1 MNTQITQNPNTYKT
15 DAQFPQ
21 TTSGDEIDL
30 RELFAVIWQGKWL
43 ILAITAVF
51 TIGAVI
57 FAIKQ
62 PNIYKSEA
70 LLAPASEEQGGGL
83 SALASQFGGLAS
95 LAGVNL
101 GGKGGTDK
109 TELAIQ
115 VLKSRQFTSEFIQK
129 HNILADLMAAEKW
142 DRDADKLIYDPEL
155 YNEQTNT
162 WVREVKA
169 PFKPE
174 PSMQEAY
181 KAFSKMIAV
190 NKAKETGMVTISVE
204 HLSPAVAQQW
214 VAWLIQDIN
223 KVMKDRDVAEAN
235 RSSEFLNKQI
245 ALTNVADIRT
255 ILYKLVEEQAKTIMF
270 AEVRDEYVFKTI
282 DPALV
287 PEEKAK
293 PRRSL
298 ISLLGVFIGL
308 LLGIVVVLVRFFRI
322 KKKNDLYDLY
332 FRRIRDVFL
341 ILV

>member
-21 TTSGDEIDL
+21 TTSDDEIDL
-30 RELFAVIWQGKWL
+30 RELFSVIWQGKWL
-43 ILAITAVF
+43 IIAITAVF
-51 TIGAVI
+51 AIGAVI

-101 GGKGGTDK
+101 GAKGSTDK

-115 VLKSRQFTSEFIQK
+115 VLKSRQFTSDFIQR

-142 DRDADKLIYDPEL
+142 DRDADKLIYDPKL

-162 WVREVKA
+162 WVREAKV

-181 KAFSKMIAV
+181 KVFSKMIAV

-282 DPALV
+282 DPALI

-293 PRRSL
+293 PKRAL
-298 ISLLGVFIGL
+298 ICVLGTLLGGI
-308 LLGIVVVLVRFFRI
+308 LGVMLVLVRHFVR
-322 KKKNDLYDLY
+322 KDA
-332 FRRIRDVFL
+332 
-341 ILV
+341 

>member
-1 MNTQITQNPNTYKT
+1 MQN
-15 DAQFPQ
+15 
-21 TTSGDEIDL
+21 DEIDL

-43 ILAITAVF
+43 IIAITAVF
-51 TIGAVI
+51 
-57 FAIKQ
+57 AIASVGLALYL

-109 TELAIQ
+109 TQLAIE

-129 HNILADLMAAEKW
+129 HNILADLMAAKKW
-142 DRDADKLIYDPEL
+142 DRDTDKIIYDSEL

-162 WVREVKA
+162 WVRDVEP

-181 KAFSKMIAV
+181 KVFSKIIEV
-190 NKAKETGMVTISVE
+190 NKDKESGMVTISVE
-204 HLSPAVAQQW
+204 HLSPTVAQQW
-214 VAWLIQDIN
+214 VTWLIQDIN
-223 KVMKDRDVAEAN
+223 KVMKDRDVAEAH
-235 RSSEFLNKQI
+235 RSTEFLNQQI
-245 ALTNVADIRT
+245 ALTNVADIKT
-255 ILYKLVEEQAKTIMF
+255 VLYKLIEEQAKTIMF

-282 DPALV
+282 DPALA

-293 PRRSL
+293 PKRAL
-298 ISLLGVFIGL
+298 ICVLGTMLGCMLGVML
-308 LLGIVVVLVRFFRI
+308 VLVR
-322 KKKNDLYDLY
+322 Y
-332 FRRIRDVFL
+332 FMRKEQN
-341 ILV
+341 

>member
-322 KKKNDLYDLY
+322 KKKE
-332 FRRIRDVFL
+332 
-341 ILV
+341 

>member
-1 MNTQITQNPNTYKT
+1 MNTQITQNPNTYQS
-15 DAQFPQ
+15 DARFPQ
-21 TTSGDEIDL
+21 VQDDEIDL
-30 RELFAVIWQGKWL
+30 RELFAVIWKGKWL
-43 ILAITAVF
+43 IIAITTV
-51 TIGAVI
+51 
-57 FAIKQ
+57 FAIASVVFAILQ

-109 TELAIQ
+109 TQLAIE

-129 HNILADLMAAEKW
+129 HNILADLMAAKKW
-142 DRDADKLIYDPEL
+142 VQDTDKIIYDPEL

-162 WVREVKA
+162 WVRDVEP

-181 KAFSKMIAV
+181 KVFSKIIAV
-190 NKAKETGMVTISVE
+190 NKDKESGMVTISVE
-204 HLSPAVAQQW
+204 HLSPTVAEQW
-214 VAWLIQDIN
+214 VNWLIQDIN
-223 KVMKDRDVAEAN
+223 KVMKERDVAEAN
-235 RSSEFLNKQI
+235 RSSDFLNKQI
-245 ALTNVADIRT
+245 ALTNVADIKT

-282 DPALV
+282 DPALA

-293 PRRSL
+293 PKRAL
-298 ISLLGVFIGL
+298 ICVLGTMLGGMLGVML
-308 LLGIVVVLVRFFRI
+308 VLVRHFMR
-322 KKKNDLYDLY
+322 KDQN
-332 FRRIRDVFL
+332 
-341 ILV
+341 